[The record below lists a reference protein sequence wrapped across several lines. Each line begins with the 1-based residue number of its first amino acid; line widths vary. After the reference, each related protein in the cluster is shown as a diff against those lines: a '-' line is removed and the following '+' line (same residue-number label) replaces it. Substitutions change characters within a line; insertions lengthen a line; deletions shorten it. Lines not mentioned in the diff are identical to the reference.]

1 MAKRILLCLML
12 MTPVVSFAAGGSAH
26 LQRANVDISNEASL
40 QRGAKYF
47 VNYCLGCH
55 SAKYVRYNRLA
66 LDLGLT
72 EDQVVD
78 NLMFTGERPFDTM
91 DNSIPGTDSA
101 NWFGRTPPDLSL
113 TARARGADWIYSF
126 LKSFY
131 ADPSKPTGA
140 NNLVLEGA
148 SMPHVLWDLQGVQSA
163 VYRTEIGRDGE
174 PHEVFD
180 RFEITQA
187 GSMSPEEF
195 DVVAQDLTAF
205 LVYISE
211 PVQLERRSLGIKV
224 ILFLVVLFLFSL
236 AYKKEL
242 WKDVKK

>member
-1 MAKRILLCLML
+1 MTKRIILCLLL
-12 MTPVVSFAAGGSAH
+12 MSPGLSFAAGGSAH
-26 LQRANVDISNEASL
+26 LEHANIDISNEASL

-72 EDQVVD
+72 EDQLVE
-78 NLMFTGERPFDTM
+78 NLMFTGERPHDTM
-91 DNSIPGTDSA
+91 DNAIPGTDSS

-131 ADPSKPTGA
+131 ADPSKPSGA

-148 SMPHVLWDLQGVQSA
+148 SMPHVLWDLQGVQEA
-163 VYRTEIGRDGE
+163 VYRTEIGADGE

-180 RFEITQA
+180 QFQITRP
-187 GSMSPEEF
+187 GSLSPEEF

-224 ILFLVVLFLFSL
+224 ILFLVVLFLFSF

-242 WKDVKK
+242 WKDVK

>member
-1 MAKRILLCLML
+1 MTKKVILCLLL
-12 MTPVVSFAAGGSAH
+12 MIPGLSFAAGGSAH
-26 LQRANVDISNEASL
+26 LERANIDISNEASL

-72 EDQVVD
+72 EDQLVE
-78 NLMFTGERPFDTM
+78 NLMFTGERPHDTM
-91 DNSIPGTDSA
+91 DNSIPDADSA

-131 ADPSKPTGA
+131 ADPMKPSGA

-148 SMPHVLWDLQGVQSA
+148 SMPHVLWDLQGVQEA
-163 VYRTEIGRDGE
+163 VYRKEIGADGE
-174 PHEVFD
+174 PHEVLDQF
-180 RFEITQA
+180 RISQP
-187 GSMSPEEF
+187 GSLSPEEF
-195 DVVAQDLTAF
+195 DLVAQDLTAF

-224 ILFLVVLFLFSL
+224 ILFLVVLFLFSF

-242 WKDVKK
+242 WKDVK

>member
-1 MAKRILLCLML
+1 MIKKIILCLL
-12 MTPVVSFAAGGSAH
+12 VMTPVASFAAGGSAH
-26 LQRANVDISNEASL
+26 LQHANVDISNEASL

-66 LDLGLT
+66 LDLDLT
-72 EDQVVD
+72 EDQLVE

-91 DNSIPGTDSA
+91 DNAIPGTDSA

-131 ADPSKPTGA
+131 ADQSKPSGA

-163 VYRTEIGRDGE
+163 VYRTEIGQDGE
-174 PHEVFD
+174 PHDVFD
-180 RFEITQA
+180 GFEITRA
-187 GSMSPEEF
+187 GSLSPEEF

-224 ILFLVVLFLFSL
+224 ILFLVVLFLFAF

-242 WKDVKK
+242 WKDVK

>member
-1 MAKRILLCLML
+1 MTKKIILCLLM
-12 MTPVVSFAAGGSAH
+12 MTPVASLAAGGSAH
-26 LQRANVDISNEASL
+26 LEHANVDISNEASL

-66 LDLGLT
+66 LDLGLS
-72 EDQVVD
+72 EDQLVE
-78 NLMFTGERPFDTM
+78 NIMFTGERPHDTM
-91 DNSIPGTDSA
+91 DNAIPVTDSG

-148 SMPHVLWDLQGVQSA
+148 SMPHVLWDLQGVHSA
-163 VYRTEIGRDGE
+163 VYRTEIGADGE
-174 PHEVFD
+174 AQEVFD
-180 RFEITQA
+180 HFEVTQP
-187 GSMSPEEF
+187 GSLSPDEF

-224 ILFLVVLFLFSL
+224 ILFLVVLFLFSF

-242 WKDVKK
+242 WKDVK